1 MKRLPLAFAPVVFA
15 LGMALAMGTVMSLVM
30 TAANT
35 GLGPGFLER
44 WVRAWALGTAVAV
57 PTSLVCAP
65 LVRAAVNRVCEAP
78 AGPARR
84 G

>member
-1 MKRLPLAFAPVVFA
+1 
-15 LGMALAMGTVMSLVM
+15 MALAMGTVMSLVM

-35 GLGPGFLER
+35 GLDAGFLER
-44 WVRAWALGTAVAV
+44 WLRAWVLGTGIAV

-65 LVRAAVNRVCEAP
+65 LVRAGVNRVCEAP
-78 AGPARR
+78 PPGPRP